1 MKKILIAL
9 LLIAAGTANV
19 CAQETEQIEGHIE
32 MLLEKKEKL
41 DSLYSYWNDFVAQH
55 PKDEKAWR
63 NLFEVENGLVERLHF
78 KDWNKGEELRKELNV
93 VGRMKQAIPDTY
105 TFYYCAYEG
114 AYRED
119 GWSSEEFFE
128 HYEKFADLAVDHLP
142 HDAVASD
149 YKTWAGYLIHKQ
161 DTARLTRV
169 LTEYYERGLYPA
181 EELQY
186 HFNELQG
193 MEEGAVYLAPHEGD
207 IIGKLILQL
216 VKGVHRDK
224 ILYNENCAVWKEYI
238 GSVFKRIGM
247 DFDDA
252 LWEKLWSPLQNES
265 YPRIFR
271 HICTHSKRPV
281 YVSATSVT
289 WFCLGEGIPKDLQP
303 HFYNEGL
310 TLRYSPKPYDNM
322 AVKRRNIE
330 TRYWMEYLRMSF
342 KPEKRESATVNFY
355 ATNYIILLCDQLPYY
370 KKHNAERYTWL
381 RELLS
386 HLYQRLHSQNYDMTN
401 LSLEADSP
409 SYLEY
414 ETLKLDLDQE

>member
-1 MKKILIAL
+1 M
-9 LLIAAGTANV
+9 G
-19 CAQETEQIEGHIE
+19 G
-32 MLLEKKEKL
+32 
-41 DSLYSYWNDFVAQH
+41 
-55 PKDEKAWR
+55 
-63 NLFEVENGLVERLHF
+63 
-78 KDWNKGEELRKELNV
+78 
-93 VGRMKQAIPDTY
+93 
-105 TFYYCAYEG
+105 
-114 AYRED
+114 
-119 GWSSEEFFE
+119 
-128 HYEKFADLAVDHLP
+128 
-142 HDAVASD
+142 
-149 YKTWAGYLIHKQ
+149 
-161 DTARLTRV
+161 
-169 LTEYYERGLYPA
+169 

-193 MEEGAVYLAPHEGD
+193 MEEGAVYLAPHDGD

-224 ILYNENCAVWKEYI
+224 ILYDENCAVWKEYI

-252 LWEKLWSPLQNES
+252 LWDKLWSPYQNES
-265 YPRIFR
+265 YPRIFH

-289 WFCLGEGIPKDLQP
+289 WFCLGDGIPKDLQP

-342 KPEKRESATVNFY
+342 KPEKRESAEGNLY
-355 ATNYIILLCDQLPYY
+355 AMNYIILLRDQLPYY

-381 RELLS
+381 RELLT
-386 HLYQRLHSQNYDMTN
+386 HLYQRLDEQGYDMED
-401 LSLEADSP
+401 LSLEAKSP
-409 SYLEY
+409 NYLEY
-414 ETLKLDLDQE
+414 EVTKLNLDQE